1 MPDDIGSKPQ
11 SMAAAPAS
19 SPAPAAANGARRKRL
34 FLILGGVVVVAGL
47 IWGLYWVLVGSRH
60 VATDNAYV
68 NADTAQVTALV
79 SGPIVQ
85 TPVGET
91 AVVKKGQVIAVIDP
105 AAVEEILCIAVAVQP
120 CAGNADAQRIAE
132 WQVHHRLCAFGIII
146 AIFDFA

>member
-11 SMAAAPAS
+11 PMAAAPAS
-19 SPAPAAANGARRKRL
+19 STTPAAANGARRKRL
-34 FLILGGVVVVAGL
+34 FLILGGVVVAAGL

-79 SGPIVQ
+79 AGPIVA

-91 AVVKKGQVIAVIDP
+91 AVV
-105 AAVEEILCIAVAVQP
+105 
-120 CAGNADAQRIAE
+120 
-132 WQVHHRLCAFGIII
+132 
-146 AIFDFA
+146 